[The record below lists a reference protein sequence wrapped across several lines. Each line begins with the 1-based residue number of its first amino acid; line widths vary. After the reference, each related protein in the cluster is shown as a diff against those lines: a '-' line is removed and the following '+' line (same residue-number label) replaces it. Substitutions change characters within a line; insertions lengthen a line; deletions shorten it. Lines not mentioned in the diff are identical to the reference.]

1 MSLNVRL
8 TATKE
13 LRRQAAK
20 ALLRI
25 AVQFQTAEKAEWLHG
40 PPRSKDGEHLKM
52 DTMNARDN
60 LAYSPTSIDAVAT
73 DLEVRVGYRLNAW
86 YASAWEL
93 KGKRIGLF
101 EKLKQFQQARIPANI
116 MGSYE
121 R

>member
-40 PPRSKDGEHLKM
+40 PPRSKEGEHLKM